1 MLHPTNKIQ
10 KFLRERLAKKDLKVK
25 NYAEKDENL
34 VTTTFNSELEVFIEN
49 ENNKTVSKDVHS
61 KKDVDKTE
69 SVAVKRTWEEMKNFN
84 RFSTNNV
91 APPFHK
97 IFGKKIKKYLQE
109 SPTADKDKPISKIT
123 NTQQTQV
130 ENEGRWAK
138 VTTIFTI
145 DKNGYFQRVVQIAH
159 NPVIVSY

>member
-69 SVAVKRTWEEMKNFN
+69 SVAVKRTWEEMKIFN

-97 IFGKKIKKYLQE
+97 IFGKKSKNISRNLQQ
-109 SPTADKDKPISKIT
+109 PTRT
-123 NTQQTQV
+123 NPFP
-130 ENEGRWAK
+130 R
-138 VTTIFTI
+138 
-145 DKNGYFQRVVQIAH
+145 
-159 NPVIVSY
+159 